1 MEIIYVVILVIFFI
15 SLLYKPNRKL
25 TEAVLE
31 WPSLSKTEKRVYVT
45 MVWLLP
51 GVGHYIAYK
60 KSGLD
65 GRVKLQDGTYINT
78 QNSTDAGSSGGDC
91 GGGEC

>member
-1 MEIIYVVILVIFFI
+1 MDVILVVILLTFFFL
-15 SLLYKPNRKL
+15 LLYRPNRNL
-25 TEAVLE
+25 SEAVLE
-31 WPSLSKTEKRVYVT
+31 WPLLSKTEKCVYVA
-45 MVWLLP
+45 MIWFLP

-65 GRVKLQDGTYINT
+65 GRVRLEDGTYINT
-78 QNSTDAGSSGGDC
+78 QNGTDAGSSDGGC